1 MMPALRSRVA
11 AALLATVAT
20 SCGRSGGGEAP
31 AVRPPRQVRLVAVGT
46 TPMANVVAVTG
57 VLAPQEELVLGMQ
70 VGGRLAQLAVDVGDT
85 VAADASIASLDPRD
99 FELERAR
106 TAAALVAAHA
116 RLGLR
121 EDQPAVAV
129 DVESTAPVREAQAT
143 VNEATVQRERVV
155 TMVKEELRAT
165 AELQTAD
172 ATLAV
177 AQSRL
182 QAARD
187 EVRTWIAEAQ
197 QRRVEMQQAEKRAA
211 DARLVAP
218 WRGRVAARHAAAGQ
232 VMVAGAPVVTL
243 VRVDPMRLRLQV
255 PERALAG
262 VAVGQEV
269 QFTVDG
275 RDGEARV
282 GKIVRLG
289 AALDR
294 SNRTLLV
301 EAEVPNPDGALLPAA
316 FCRAR
321 IVTAAAVPVVVVPAA
336 AVVSFAGV
344 DRVFTVEKDAAGVV
358 RAKAR
363 IVELG
368 RRAGDLAE
376 VVRGVDAGAR
386 IVAEAA
392 GLSPDLPVAVA
403 E

>member
-1 MMPALRSRVA
+1 MTPALRSRVA
-11 AALLATVAT
+11 AALFAMCAAA
-20 SCGRSGGGEAP
+20 CGRGGEAAP
-31 AVRPPRQVRLVAVGT
+31 ARPPRPVRLVAVGT
-46 TPMANVVAVTG
+46 TPMANTVAVTG

-85 VAADASIASLDPRD
+85 VAADALIASLDPRD

-121 EDQPAVAV
+121 EEQSAATV

-143 VNEATVQRERVV
+143 VDEASVQRERVV

-197 QRRVEMQQAEKRAA
+197 QRRVEMQQAEKRAT

-218 WRGRVAARHAAAGQ
+218 WRGRVAARHATAGQ
-232 VMVAGAPVVTL
+232 VLTAGAPIVTL
-243 VRVDPMRLRLQV
+243 MRIEPMRLRLQV
-255 PERALAG
+255 PERSLAG

-275 RDGEARV
+275 RDGEPRV

-301 EAEVPNPDGALLPAA
+301 EAEVPNADGALLSAA

-344 DRVFTVEKDAAGVV
+344 DRVFTVEKDASGVV

-368 RRAGDLAE
+368 RRAGELTE

-392 GLSPDLPVAVA
+392 GLSPDLPVLVT